1 VIDESVR
8 RKLEV
13 RVARLEQQ
21 IKAFKEL
28 HATELGQILDELVSL
43 RAELASMAA
52 PAAATDRAATA
63 ADPAAASPKRAAWL
77 AEEERKERERQAP
90 KSRRE
95 LLRGSS
101 KSVDDQDL
109 S

>member
-1 VIDESVR
+1 VIDESTR

-21 IKAFKEL
+21 IRAFKEL
-28 HATELGQILDELVSL
+28 HATELGQILDEIVSL

-52 PAAATDRAATA
+52 PPTATDPAPASD
-63 ADPAAASPKRAAWL
+63 DPAAGSPKRAAWL
-77 AEEERKERERQAP
+77 AEEQRKERERQAP

-95 LLRGSS
+95 LLRGGP
-101 KSVDDQDL
+101 KSGED
-109 S
+109 